1 MKAKS
6 KIQKQTFQWNESCK
20 LRCSLRQNSSEEMG
34 DSHLRCP
41 VASEVVPLHAQ
52 PLHQIDALHQAA
64 APKEG
69 QQHVRG
75 HLDLRRARLPVM

>member
-1 MKAKS
+1 MK
-6 KIQKQTFQWNESCK
+6 K
-20 LRCSLRQNSSEEMG
+20 LKFINKHYNGMKVACYNAALDKTVVRKRMTC
-34 DSHLRCP
+34 HLCCP